1 MSDFCKSISATSNEV
16 FLRALEI
23 LNKDETDYFQFCTYD
38 VLVTQNNDMTQQPNG
53 LLKVH
58 YVWANSHAFLPA
70 LEEKDTFKVHLKS
83 SSHNDLLDKQ
93 FLL

>member
-1 MSDFCKSISATSNEV
+1 M
-16 FLRALEI
+16 
-23 LNKDETDYFQFCTYD
+23 
-38 VLVTQNNDMTQQPNG
+38 TQNNDMTQQPNG
-53 LLKVH
+53 LLKVQ